1 MGKTTVTNESKDES
15 WWETL
20 AQDAFIDVETDAK
33 MSALGDSEADDM
45 DEEIINRIIQEDDDD
60 TD

>member
-1 MGKTTVTNESKDES
+1 MTNESKDES